1 MRNIVKHYPD
11 ELKYKVVQEYLT
23 TSKSLKELR
32 KEYGILGIN
41 TISNWKRKFGEVK
54 LSPDEIKL
62 HKEMSKEKKLTS
74 REIELEARL
83 KKAEQALEAEQLRSL
98 ALSTLID
105 IAEREFK
112 IPIRKKPGT
121 KQ

>member
-1 MRNIVKHYPD
+1 MKTIVKHYPD

-23 TSKSLKELR
+23 TSKSQKELR
-32 KEYGILGIN
+32 KEYGIIGVN
-41 TISNWKRKFGEVK
+41 AISKWKLKFGEVK
-54 LSPDEIKL
+54 LSLKEIKL

-74 REIELEARL
+74 REIELEVKLR
-83 KKAEQALEAEQLRSL
+83 KAEDALEKEQLRSL